1 MGVGRS
7 MRETERGD
15 GAGDGTGKWEIGG
28 VRAHWS
34 CEVGLSSLCV
44 FCLCVCVCVI
54 DCSSS
59 ERQKQKEWHFCYVTG
74 NKCTHCA

>member
-34 CEVGLSSLCV
+34 CEVGLFVAFV
-44 FCLCVCVCVI
+44 FFVCVCV
-54 DCSSS
+54 
-59 ERQKQKEWHFCYVTG
+59 FV
-74 NKCTHCA
+74 